1 MSSTKNYLI
10 TLFDILT
17 LMSTKTIC
25 CVICG
30 VAHCKTAQVSVLHQ
44 TMEVQEQ
51 ESLGRWDGLGSRDA
65 ISRVEAMENIQQ
77 VVMKK
82 VEAIK
87 PIPSGALS
95 PPASGSPPSSDL
107 NDILAH
113 LLMLSKRCPFEDVR
127 ERSSQLLQSVQ
138 VGDSNCFLRMPLKKK
153 ALKCVMLSCTGL
165 LYVFPYSWLLYCS
178 AAICSSL
185 HLLISIANMSTA

>member
-1 MSSTKNYLI
+1 MSFISWNTLIYSWHLVAVVLTSQFSTESLLQRNFI

-17 LMSTKTIC
+17 SMLTKTIC
-25 CVICG
+25 CIICG
-30 VAHCKTAQVSVLHQ
+30 VAYCKTAQVSVLHQ

-65 ISRVEAMENIQQ
+65 ISRVEAMENIRQ

-87 PIPSGALS
+87 PILSGAPS
-95 PPASGSPPSSDL
+95 PPASGSPPGSDL

-127 ERSSQLLQSVQ
+127 ERSRRLLQSVQ
-138 VGDSNCFLRMPLKKK
+138 VGDSNCFPRMP
-153 ALKCVMLSCTGL
+153 
-165 LYVFPYSWLLYCS
+165 F
-178 AAICSSL
+178 
-185 HLLISIANMSTA
+185 